1 MATYYV
7 DSIAGLDTNSG
18 LTEQLPWKTLAKVIT
33 ALGLGSTGA
42 NVSHTVLLK
51 RGSTFNERMTLYF
64 GGISLTQPLI
74 IDAYGTGAKPVINFA
89 AGGQVRGISVA
100 STCTGFFDFRNFAIT
115 GNGPG
120 VEYGI
125 LYQRTLATDNI
136 YTTLTNVDVYDIFD
150 TNLPASDRNGIMI
163 RGNNFTMD
171 GCVVHD
177 IATDGIWLACDT
189 FTIKNCNVY
198 NCALDGRLA
207 GDCLQVTGTVNAF
220 TIEDNVLD
228 HTNSS
233 IKHPLVIS
241 GASAGSG
248 GTIRRNKLLMK
259 PSTTAEA
266 CYALYCDQPNA
277 KIYNNYLSGG
287 TTSLSYNVA
296 NILGAGTSFYGNV
309 VLCNVAGGNGLII
322 DANNITA
329 YNNTVVNTVA
339 NTGTGFGL
347 GQANTGKTGLVIKN
361 NIVKGF
367 ARGLEK
373 HTGSSWVEGYNIVTG
388 NVIAYS
394 DQSGNSL
401 TLDATDITTSTTLD
415 SNYIPTSN
423 SPAIAAGTKY
433 WNTGPRP
440 SDLNGKPLPDYF
452 IDIGAV
458 QSTYNTFHPANIG

>member
-7 DSIAGLDTNSG
+7 DSVSGLDTNSG
-18 LTEQLPWKTLAKVIT
+18 LTDQLPWKTLAKVIT
-33 ALGLGSTGA
+33 TLNLGSAGA
-42 NVSHTVLLK
+42 NASHTVLLK
-51 RGSTFNERMTLYF
+51 RGSVFNERMTLYF
-64 GGISLTQPLI
+64 GGISTTQPLI
-74 IDAYGTGAKPVINFA
+74 IDAYGSGAKPLINFA
-89 AGGQVRGISVA
+89 AGGQVRGISIA
-100 STCTGFFDFRNFAIT
+100 ATCTGFFEFRNFAIT

-125 LYQRTLATDNI
+125 LFQRAAATDNI

-150 TNLPASDRNGIMI
+150 TNLPASDTNGIMI

-220 TIEDNVLD
+220 TIEDNILD

-277 KIYNNYLSGG
+277 KIYNNLMSGG

-296 NILGAGTSFYGNV
+296 NILGAGTNV
-309 VLCNVAGGNGLII
+309 YNNIVLCNVSGGNGLII
-322 DANNITA
+322 DANNISA
-329 YNNTVVNTVA
+329 YNNTVVNTVN
-339 NTGTGFGL
+339 NTGTGIGL
-347 GQANTGKTGLVIKN
+347 GQANTGKTGLIVRN

-373 HTGSSWVEGYNIVTG
+373 HTGSTWVETYNALSNNG
-388 NVIAYS
+388 IAYS

-401 TLDATDITTSTTLD
+401 TIDVTDTTTSITLD
-415 SNYIPTSN
+415 GSYAPVSN
-423 SPAIAAGTKY
+423 SLAIGTGTKY
-433 WNTGPRP
+433 WGTGARP
-440 SDLNGKPLPDYF
+440 TDYNKKPLPDYF
-452 IDIGAV
+452 IDIGAI
-458 QSTYNTFHPANIG
+458 QTTYNTFHPTNIG